1 MADKKLKK
9 KLAKMTEEQRIAFL
23 EQMRL
28 EEEEKQKQKEEM
40 LSRYL
45 KEKLSREEQAA
56 SLNRAKLQN
65 QWRVLMRQAKAE
77 ELRKDIQILSQ
88 TFERVIDRKDSIIK
102 SLSKDIEEAEEQYQ
116 IALRS
121 HLQNIDSLIDFQA
134 KRIRSLEEE
143 FKNELQVLEK
153 EFETERQLMLCRH
166 DQEMRELSDI
176 TLAMEIRFNERESE
190 ALQEFQSLMDEIKNK
205 NLEETHAL
213 RVQREGLLDELWDE
227 FQKETQKYKD
237 STEDRKMRFE
247 ALKKKDEGSSRL
259 IAKQMKRLKKLQDNI
274 SELKSKM
281 ATNSREH
288 EAKMKQIKEDRE
300 MILTHF
306 HELKEEMTKSRDDER
321 AKLTTLTMQSNEALQ
336 TLEKKKEKC
345 ERIMKLAEMCRK
357 LETEE
362 EKVLPFYATSLTPE
376 EETQVAAQADEP
388 CSEEIAEIIHQ
399 YKPLDTFWKRYNK
412 ALIDKLALD
421 QEKEA
426 YVQENNK
433 LKLLLKQ
440 YLEGISVSQEVLDKA
455 NPLMII
461 NQQPIHKTTPVTDP
475 RVQQAP
481 NHTLIEAAHIAKHIL
496 T

>member
-9 KLAKMTEEQRIAFL
+9 KLAKMTEEQRIIFL

-45 KEKLSREEQAA
+45 KDKLKKEEQAA

-65 QWRVLMRQAKAE
+65 QWRVLMRQAKAD

-88 TFERVIDRKDSIIK
+88 TFERVIDRKDAIIK
-102 SLSKDIEEAEEQYQ
+102 SLARDIEEAEEQYQ

-121 HLQNIDSLIDFQA
+121 HLQNIDSLIDFQS

-143 FKNELQVLEK
+143 FKDELEVLER

-166 DQEMRELSDI
+166 EQEMRELSDI
-176 TLAMEIRFNERESE
+176 MLAMEIRFNERESE
-190 ALQEFQSLMDEIKNK
+190 AMQEFQSIMDEIKNK

-213 RVQREGLLDELWDE
+213 RVQREQLVDELWDQ
-227 FQKETQKYKD
+227 FQTETQRYKD

-281 ATNSREH
+281 TTNSREH
-288 EAKMKQIKEDRE
+288 ETKIKQIKEDRE

-306 HELKEEMTKSRDDER
+306 HELKEEMNKSRDDER
-321 AKLTTLTMQSNEALQ
+321 ARLTTLTIQSNEALK

-362 EKVLPFYATSLTPE
+362 EKVLPLYASSLTPE
-376 EETQVAAQADEP
+376 EEQVVSTQAEEP
-388 CSEEIAEIIHQ
+388 CSEELAEIIHQ
-399 YKPLDTFWKRYNK
+399 YTPLDNFWKRYNK

-421 QEKEA
+421 QEREA
-426 YVQENNK
+426 YIQENNK
-433 LKLLLKQ
+433 LKFLLKQ
-440 YLEGISVSQEVLDKA
+440 YLEGISVNQEVLDKA
-455 NPLMII
+455 NPLLII
-461 NQQPIHKTTPVTDP
+461 NQQSTAPSVPVTDP
-475 RVQQAP
+475 RVHQVP
-481 NHTLIEAAHIAKHIL
+481 HHTVVEAAHIAKHIL